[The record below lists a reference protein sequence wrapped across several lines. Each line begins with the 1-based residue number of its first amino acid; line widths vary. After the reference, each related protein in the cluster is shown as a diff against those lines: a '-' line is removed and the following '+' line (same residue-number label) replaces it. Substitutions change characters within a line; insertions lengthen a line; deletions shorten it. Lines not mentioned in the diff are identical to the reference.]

1 MHNIKEI
8 RNNLDLFKSSL
19 KKRFLETD
27 FDEILDLDEKNRKLI
42 QKKENLEKEKKDISK
57 SKDKT
62 LFNKSKDISVEIDK
76 LNKTQLEIK
85 TKLNNILS
93 ALPNLPL
100 EDVPLGKDENSNI
113 ELSKVGIVPNF
124 DFKARSHYEIGKE
137 LNMLD
142 FDLATKTTGSRFV
155 FVKDKLALLERAI
168 SNFMLD
174 TQINVNGY
182 TEISPPLIASASSM
196 FGTGQLPKFEN
207 DQFELNLDDKNDRKF
222 LIPTAEVILTNMVKD
237 KIFDKNDLPM
247 RLVASTACFRKEAGS
262 YGKDTK
268 GMMRQHQFYKVEL
281 VSIVEPEHCLKELD
295 RMTNCA
301 TKILDLLKLPYR
313 KIVLCSGDMG
323 FSAEKTID
331 IEVWIPSENKYR
343 EISSCSSCG
352 SFQARRMKARYK
364 NDKNETVFIGSLNGS
379 GLAVGRTLVAI
390 LENYQQPDGSIIE
403 VISLH
408 NVDGST
414 GATLDK
420 CMLRLESDTGQ
431 VDLSFSD
438 FGGFSEDN
446 DIDNLITLQPSAAT
460 DTPQGKQIS
469 WRFTVNTNWED
480 APDVRIFATLLA
492 SNGIDGLPSALHLAP
507 PGGNAIENDAGISS
521 FDLQNSAG
529 ESQDPDEGRSNQLIR
544 LVGSVLLENLQVAPD
559 PSSYSLVVEEEIQN
573 NSVPDEITY
582 DWEELDKDNSMPDKV
597 QNNLFV
603 GSSAELQKL
612 LRNNAQK

>member
-8 RNNLDLFKSSL
+8 RNNLDLFKNSL
-19 KKRFLETD
+19 KKRFLEID
-27 FDEILDLDEKNRKLI
+27 FDEILELDEKNRKLI

-62 LFNKSKDISVEIDK
+62 LFNKSKVISVEIDK

-124 DFKARSHYEIGKE
+124 DFKARSHYEIGKA

-155 FVKDKLALLERAI
+155 FVKGKLALLERAI

-222 LIPTAEVILTNMVKD
+222 LIPTAEVILTNMVRD

-364 NDKNETVFIGSLNGS
+364 NDKKETVFLGSLNGS
-379 GLAVGRTLVAI
+379 GLAVGRTLIAI
-390 LENYQQPDGSIIE
+390 LENYQQADGSIIIPKILKPYMSNNDK
-403 VISLH
+403 ISK
-408 NVDGST
+408 N
-414 GATLDK
+414 
-420 CMLRLESDTGQ
+420 
-431 VDLSFSD
+431 
-438 FGGFSEDN
+438 
-446 DIDNLITLQPSAAT
+446 
-460 DTPQGKQIS
+460 
-469 WRFTVNTNWED
+469 
-480 APDVRIFATLLA
+480 
-492 SNGIDGLPSALHLAP
+492 
-507 PGGNAIENDAGISS
+507 
-521 FDLQNSAG
+521 
-529 ESQDPDEGRSNQLIR
+529 
-544 LVGSVLLENLQVAPD
+544 
-559 PSSYSLVVEEEIQN
+559 
-573 NSVPDEITY
+573 
-582 DWEELDKDNSMPDKV
+582 
-597 QNNLFV
+597 
-603 GSSAELQKL
+603 
-612 LRNNAQK
+612 